1 MNIYHQILVRTVVK
15 VGDSVRYP
23 VNEIM
28 DKHIKYYSVDR
39 DGVALAQIGNR
50 MFSILGSVK
59 AQLIPFIDNY
69 EY

>member
-15 VGDSVRYP
+15 VDDSVRYP

-28 DKHIKYYSVDR
+28 NKHIKYYLVND
-39 DGVALAQIGNR
+39 NR
-50 MFSILGSVK
+50 MFSILRSVK